1 MIHWIGKTNGGITIY
16 ETEVHD
22 SIELL
27 DELMMEGIIQPYWEM
42 GSQLAYFLAQENQE
56 FKDMYESLPANE
68 LKKFN
73 LKKLLHNMSE
83 NDILNLIKKCDDQ
96 AFEQVVTIRQ
106 EGGENHMNNFE
117 FVKVR
122 LEKYIREINAAQSK
136 ALVLQNELIHDVD
149 LEDVD
154 AVYKEDWLHQ
164 DDTRLSLNGYY
175 GELKSNINDVI
186 KANDE
191 LLQTLYAAK
200 RSYYNVSKS
209 IEENKRKK
217 FSF

>member
-56 FKDMYESLPANE
+56 FKEMYETLSAHE

-96 AFEQVVTIRQ
+96 AHEQVVTFR
-106 EGGENHMNNFE
+106 
-117 FVKVR
+117 
-122 LEKYIREINAAQSK
+122 
-136 ALVLQNELIHDVD
+136 
-149 LEDVD
+149 
-154 AVYKEDWLHQ
+154 
-164 DDTRLSLNGYY
+164 
-175 GELKSNINDVI
+175 
-186 KANDE
+186 
-191 LLQTLYAAK
+191 
-200 RSYYNVSKS
+200 
-209 IEENKRKK
+209 
-217 FSF
+217 

>member
-1 MIHWIGKTNGGITIY
+1 MIYWIGKTNGGITIY

-96 AFEQVVTIRQ
+96 AFEQVVTFR
-106 EGGENHMNNFE
+106 
-117 FVKVR
+117 
-122 LEKYIREINAAQSK
+122 
-136 ALVLQNELIHDVD
+136 
-149 LEDVD
+149 
-154 AVYKEDWLHQ
+154 
-164 DDTRLSLNGYY
+164 
-175 GELKSNINDVI
+175 
-186 KANDE
+186 
-191 LLQTLYAAK
+191 
-200 RSYYNVSKS
+200 
-209 IEENKRKK
+209 
-217 FSF
+217 

>member
-1 MIHWIGKTNGGITIY
+1 
-16 ETEVHD
+16 
-22 SIELL
+22 
-27 DELMMEGIIQPYWEM
+27 
-42 GSQLAYFLAQENQE
+42 
-56 FKDMYESLPANE
+56 
-68 LKKFN
+68 
-73 LKKLLHNMSE
+73 
-83 NDILNLIKKCDDQ
+83 
-96 AFEQVVTIRQ
+96 
-106 EGGENHMNNFE
+106 MNNFE